1 MIDSTRITD
10 PYIFCLENALL
21 KEQCNKIIDKF
32 EADPH
37 IIQGR
42 MSRGVDLAVKNSR
55 DLGISG
61 NNSWKEED
69 ALFFNIIN
77 NAIRQYYGHL
87 NSCHNLQIFTTGELY
102 LYTAFSNYITD
113 TGYQIQKT
121 EPGKG
126 YVWHNDFSHDNQK
139 ARELTYILYLND
151 VDEGWTQFYNGDQ
164 ISPRAGRVVIFP
176 ATWTYVHQGYPP
188 LQTKYLMTGWI
199 HCNLEQHGKT

>member
-1 MIDSTRITD
+1 MIDSTHITD
-10 PYIFCLENALL
+10 PYIFCLDNTLA
-21 KEQCNKIIDKF
+21 KEQCDNIINKF
-32 EADPH
+32 NSDPH
-37 IIQGR
+37 VLQGN
-42 MSRGVDLAVKNSR
+42 MASGVDLNIKNSK
-55 DLGISG
+55 DLLISTE
-61 NNSWKEED
+61 NNWKEED
-69 ALFFNIIN
+69 ALFFTIIN
-77 NAIRQYYGHL
+77 NAVDQYYQHL
-87 NSCHNLQIFTTGELY
+87 NSKQNLKYFTTKQNYYYQPFGP
-102 LYTAFSNYITD
+102 YITD

-121 EPGKG
+121 DPGKG
-126 YVWHNDFSHDNQK
+126 YVWHHDFTHDTGK